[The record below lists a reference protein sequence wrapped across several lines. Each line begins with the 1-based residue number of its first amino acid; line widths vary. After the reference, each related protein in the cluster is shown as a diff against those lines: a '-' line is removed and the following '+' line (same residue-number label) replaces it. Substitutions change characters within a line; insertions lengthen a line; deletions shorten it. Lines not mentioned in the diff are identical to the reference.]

1 MIWIVFCKT
10 ADIDW
15 FLVYFFSCIINCL
28 YNLHKH
34 IAMHTNFT
42 NDTMIFSKFLTLR
55 WKDMMI
61 ISFYRVINSHL
72 CLALQWKWAFVAN
85 TNTIRYSL
93 WNDRIR
99 AWTIARL
106 TLRKRIASGICKFGC
121 LLKKTMSCSFPQKLF
136 RIIIIHLT
144 RLLHTI

>member
-1 MIWIVFCKT
+1 MIWIIFCKT
-10 ADIDW
+10 ADIDR
-15 FLVYFFSCIINCL
+15 FLVYFFTCIINCL

-61 ISFYRVINSHL
+61 ISFHRVIYSHM

-85 TNTIRYSL
+85 LYKYNQIQFMKWQNMRVNYCQI
-93 WNDRIR
+93 NN
-99 AWTIARL
+99 
-106 TLRKRIASGICKFGC
+106 
-121 LLKKTMSCSFPQKLF
+121 KKTYCYAAKAMGFVNLDVYWK
-136 RIIIIHLT
+136 
-144 RLLHTI
+144 RLCHVRFLKNYSG